1 MWKNPVY
8 DSIYYVKIFIPE
20 QECFKIFIS
29 VYRGWGW
36 HAILWCITILTFW
49 STGSF
54 MSIGIIQQM
63 DSRTWGVSQL
73 WLRLKGKIFCWK
85 ESELHKVTNCYGL
98 FTGTECQP
106 CDKIQIYCQHSNLF
120 PQQNSHIAL
129 TQQLIQSIQDN
140 ITDLLIW
147 QTIHGF
153 AEKKFTELSFA
164 ELQDSLGTEPA
175 VICSRDCLSW
185 SLKKLHTCEI
195 SIWTCAG

>member
-129 TQQLIQSIQDN
+129 HSTAYSVHTRQYHWSVNMTDN
-140 ITDLLIW
+140 PWIYR
-147 QTIHGF
+147 
-153 AEKKFTELSFA
+153 KKFTELSFA